1 MASGDKKT
9 VIVTAAGRGIGAAC
23 ARMLAGK
30 GWVPV
35 LSSPSTSCETLAK
48 ELGGWA
54 VRGSVTAP
62 GDLEALVRLALDKT
76 GRIDGV
82 VANTGHGPGGMKN
95 ATGPIMGPD
104 AQGRLLDIEDGD
116 WHAGL
121 DMYLLYLVRLLRLVT
136 PVMERQ
142 GGGSIVAISSVNALE
157 PRPRYPMS
165 IIRMA
170 MHGFTKLYADR
181 YGRDGIRM
189 NTVLPGHVQNW
200 PGAERVAPLIPLGR
214 SATPEEIG
222 STVAFLASAEAGY
235 ITGQSITVDGGKNRS
250 AA

>member
-181 YGRDGIRM
+181 YGRAGIRI
-189 NTVLPGHVQNW
+189 NNVLPGFVDNLQV
-200 PGAERVAPLIPLGR
+200 PEEAIQLIPLKR
-214 SATPEEIG
+214 PVKTQEIAA
-222 STVAFLASAEAGY
+222 TVAFLLSPEASG
-235 ITGQSITVDGGKNRS
+235 ITAQNMLVDGGFTR
-250 AA
+250 AVR